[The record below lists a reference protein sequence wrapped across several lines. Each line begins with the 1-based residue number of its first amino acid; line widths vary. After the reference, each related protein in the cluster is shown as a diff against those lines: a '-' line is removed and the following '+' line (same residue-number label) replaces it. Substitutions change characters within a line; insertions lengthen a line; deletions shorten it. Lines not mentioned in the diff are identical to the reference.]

1 MKAQKTF
8 DDFADEAFQEAL
20 QHPVFKPEVDPT
32 TPADPALALS
42 QGAFDAALAAID
54 AVEELETP
62 MPDVLLQAFVEN
74 PETIEGSFRFM
85 VRLAKQEARKN
96 LIEKLQNHI
105 V

>member
-1 MKAQKTF
+1 MTKKTF
-8 DDFADEAFQEAL
+8 EEIADEAFQEAI
-20 QHPVFKPEVDPT
+20 QMPVFTPRIDPT
-32 TPADPALALS
+32 VPADPALALS

-54 AVEELETP
+54 DVEELETT
-62 MPDVLLQAFVEN
+62 MPAELIVAMVEN
-74 PETIEGSFRFM
+74 PEVIEGSFRFM